1 METAG
6 PSLLQAAYSANRQ
19 RLQQLAGTDVMLS
32 LWTWARDHVLMLP
45 NTVTVLLSP
54 LMTWNYLKYVTVS
67 KSLPPQLSS
76 ARFCHDWDL
85 LCTLLCT
92 LWTGS
97 RCTIVQNSR
106 AFYVRLKIVLSTLLS
121 SVHCPP
127 TRHKHSKQTIKSR
140 EWRLFNCF
148 YQHHSWTLALFPF
161 FKSWQLHYPSSSSDK
176 WTQNAQKNSG
186 HFPRKMLSFMNS
198 LWECMFWPLNL
209 QVFEYLV
216 P

>member
-1 METAG
+1 
-6 PSLLQAAYSANRQ
+6 
-19 RLQQLAGTDVMLS
+19 MLS

-85 LCTLLCT
+85 LCTLLCR
-92 LWTGS
+92 LGTGS

-121 SVHCPP
+121 TVHPHVTN
-127 TRHKHSKQTIKSR
+127 TRSR
-140 EWRLFNCF
+140 QLNPENGDYSIVFTSIIHELWPCF
-148 YQHHSWTLALFPF
+148 LF

-209 QVFEYLV
+209 QAFEYLV

>member
-1 METAG
+1 
-6 PSLLQAAYSANRQ
+6 
-19 RLQQLAGTDVMLS
+19 MLS

-54 LMTWNYLKYVTVS
+54 LMTWKYLKYVTVS

-106 AFYVRLKIVLSTLLS
+106 AFYFRLKIVLSTLLS
-121 SVHCPP
+121 TVHPHVTNTRSRQLNPENGDYSIVFTSIIHELWPCFLFLNLDSCITPLPLLTNELKMHRKIQVIFPGKCWVLWTVYESVCSDLW
-127 TRHKHSKQTIKSR
+127 TSKHLNI
-140 EWRLFNCF
+140 
-148 YQHHSWTLALFPF
+148 LFP
-161 FKSWQLHYPSSSSDK
+161 
-176 WTQNAQKNSG
+176 
-186 HFPRKMLSFMNS
+186 R
-198 LWECMFWPLNL
+198 
-209 QVFEYLV
+209 
-216 P
+216 